1 MSLEVVREFSDVHT
15 LDLGGGYKVGRMSHE
30 PSTDLQAIGQ
40 PVKEAFENFAKE
52 SGRQIHLEIE
62 PGTFLLANACALLT
76 TVQDATDTGPD
87 GYNFLKLDGG
97 MTELLRPS
105 STELN
110 TPSSPSR
117 KIRRLH
123 LLTTSSAGTVVN
135 LATY

>member
-62 PGTFLLANACALLT
+62 PGTFLSPTRVLCSLRFRMPPTQGQMDIISSSLT
-76 TVQDATDTGPD
+76 AV
-87 GYNFLKLDGG
+87 
-97 MTELLRPS
+97 
-105 STELN
+105 
-110 TPSSPSR
+110 
-117 KIRRLH
+117 
-123 LLTTSSAGTVVN
+123 
-135 LATY
+135 